1 MSLDIFKANKT
12 GSKSQKEIAGK
23 VMSQQFVDDVGKILS
38 PQYILTR
45 DEDKAPYLTDWRKR
59 YTGKALAILLPA
71 NTSEVS
77 AIVKLC
83 AKYKIAVVPQGG
95 HTGFCGGATPD
106 NSGKQVVLNLKRM
119 SQIREIDGANQTI
132 SIEAGCILQSI
143 QQKAADQG
151 FLFPLSLGAEGS
163 CMIGGNLATN
173 AGGTNVLRYGNT
185 RDLCLGLEVVTAQGE
200 IWNGMKGLRK
210 DNTGYDLRNL
220 FIGSEGTLGIITAAV
235 MRLYPLPTSQWTTLV
250 ATQDIS
256 STIAL
261 LNLFQQRATS
271 LLTGFEMMTQES
283 LALNE
288 KHFPRMANPLKGNP
302 PFTILIELSDYESEE
317 HVKQLLESILEEA
330 FEAGYISDAVIASN
344 LSQANSF
351 WQMREHITLAQSQ
364 EGANLKHDITIPL
377 SSLDRFIRET
387 DALIKAKY
395 PGVRIINFGHLG
407 DGNLHYN
414 IAPPEGTDFKAFN
427 LTNEKQVH
435 ELIYHQVELCNG
447 SISAEHGVGQLKL
460 EGLRAHKG
468 EVAHDLMKA
477 LKMALDPQ
485 NILNPHKVISI

>member
-1 MSLDIFKANKT
+1 MNGLI
-12 GSKSQKEIAGK
+12 E
-23 VMSQQFVDDVGKILS
+23 QFSSILGEK
-38 PQYILTR
+38 YVLTQ
-45 DEDKAPYLTDWRKR
+45 DQDKASYLTDWRKR
-59 YTGKALAILLPA
+59 YVGKALAVLLPKTTIEVA
-71 NTSEVS
+71 N
-77 AIVKLC
+77 IVKLC
-83 AKYKIAVVPQGG
+83 AANHVSIVPQGG

-106 NSGKQVVLNLKRM
+106 ETGQQVILNLKRM
-119 SQIREIDGANQTI
+119 NQIREIDSANQTI
-132 SIEAGCILQSI
+132 TLEAGCILQAV
-143 QQKAADQG
+143 QEKAAAQD

-200 IWNGMKGLRK
+200 VWNGMKGLRK
-210 DNTGYDLRNL
+210 DNTGYDLRDL

-235 MRLYPLPTSQWTTLV
+235 MKLYPLPISQWTTLV
-250 ATQDIS
+250 ASKDIA

-261 LNLFQQRATS
+261 LNLFQKRATS

-288 KHFPRMANPLKGNP
+288 KHFPQMANPLKGNP
-302 PFTILIELSDYESEE
+302 PFTILIELSDHESEE
-317 HVKQLLESILEEA
+317 HVRKLLETILEEA
-330 FEAGYISDAVIASN
+330 FTAELISDAVIASN
-344 LSQANSF
+344 LSQANAF
-351 WQMREHITLAQSQ
+351 WHMREHITLAQAE

-377 SSLDRFIRET
+377 SSLDSFIQET
-387 DALIKAKY
+387 DALMRKHY

-414 IAPPEGTDFKAFN
+414 IAPPLGSDPKAFN
-427 LTNEKQVH
+427 LANEKAIH
-435 ELIYHQVELCNG
+435 ELVYSQVERCQG

-468 EVAHDLMKA
+468 AVAHDLMKT
-477 LKMALDPQ
+477 LKRALDPQ
-485 NILNPHKVISI
+485 NILNPHKVVSI

>member
-1 MSLDIFKANKT
+1 MKGLIEQFSDTL
-12 GSKSQKEIAGK
+12 GKEY
-23 VMSQQFVDDVGKILS
+23 V
-38 PQYILTR
+38 LTQ
-45 DEDKAPYLTDWRKR
+45 DQDKAPYLTDWRKR
-59 YTGKALAILLPA
+59 YVGKALAVLLPKTTLEVA
-71 NTSEVS
+71 N
-77 AIVKLC
+77 IVKLC
-83 AKYKIAVVPQGG
+83 AANHVSIVPQGG

-106 NSGKQVVLNLKRM
+106 DSGKQVILNLKRM
-119 SQIREIDGANQTI
+119 NQIRDIDSANQTI
-132 SIEAGCILQSI
+132 TLEAGCILQAV
-143 QQKAADQG
+143 QEQAAAQD

-210 DNTGYDLRNL
+210 DNTGYDLRDL

-235 MRLYPLPTSQWTTLV
+235 MKLYPLPTSQWTTLV
-250 ATQDIS
+250 ATEDIA

-261 LNLFQQRATS
+261 LNLFQKRATS

-288 KHFPRMANPLKGNP
+288 KHFPQMANPLKGNP
-302 PFTILIELSDYESEE
+302 PFTILIELSDHESEE
-317 HVKQLLESILEEA
+317 HVRKLLETVLEEA
-330 FEAGYISDAVIASN
+330 FAAGLISDAVIASN
-344 LSQANSF
+344 LSQANAF
-351 WQMREHITLAQSQ
+351 WHMREHITLAQAE

-377 SSLDRFIRET
+377 SSLDSFIQET
-387 DALIKAKY
+387 DALIRKQY

-414 IAPPEGTDFKAFN
+414 IAPPLGSDPKAFN
-427 LTNEKQVH
+427 LANEKAIH
-435 ELIYHQVELCNG
+435 ELVYAQVERCQG

-460 EGLRAHKG
+460 DGLRAHKG
-468 EVAHDLMKA
+468 EVAHELMKT
-477 LKMALDPQ
+477 LKRALDPQ
-485 NILNPHKVISI
+485 NILNPHKVVSI

>member
-1 MSLDIFKANKT
+1 MHDLLEQFSAVL
-12 GSKSQKEIAGK
+12 GK
-23 VMSQQFVDDVGKILS
+23 QYVLS
-38 PQYILTR
+38 EDQ
-45 DEDKAPYLTDWRKR
+45 DKAPYLTDWRKR
-59 YTGKALAILLPA
+59 YSGKALAVLLPKTTNEVAKLVKICAA
-71 NTSEVS
+71 NHV
-77 AIVKLC
+77 AI
-83 AKYKIAVVPQGG
+83 VPQGG

-106 NSGKQVVLNLKRM
+106 NSGKQVILNLKRM
-119 SQIREIDGANQTI
+119 NQIREIDTANQTI
-132 SIEAGCILQSI
+132 SLEAGCILQAI
-143 QQKAADQG
+143 QEKAAAQD

-210 DNTGYDLRNL
+210 DNTGYDLRDL

-235 MRLYPLPTSQWTTLV
+235 MKLYPLPISQWTTLV
-250 ATQDIS
+250 ATENIA

-261 LNLFQQRATS
+261 LTLFQKRATS

-288 KHFPRMANPLKGNP
+288 KHFPQLANPLKGNP
-302 PFTILIELSDYESEE
+302 PFTILIELSDHESEE
-317 HVKQLLESILEEA
+317 HVRKLLETILEEA
-330 FEAGYISDAVIASN
+330 FTTNLISDAVIANN
-344 LSQANSF
+344 LSQANTF
-351 WQMREHITLAQSQ
+351 WHMREHITLAQAE

-377 SSLDRFIRET
+377 SSLENFILET
-387 DALIKAKY
+387 DALIRQKF

-414 IAPPEGTDFKAFN
+414 IAAPIGIDPKEFN
-427 LTNEKQVH
+427 HLHEKPIQ
-435 ELIYHQVELCNG
+435 ELVYAQVERCQG

-460 EGLRAHKG
+460 ADLRAHKG
-468 EVAHDLMKA
+468 EVAHQLMKS
-477 LKMALDPQ
+477 LKGALDPQ
-485 NILNPHKVISI
+485 NTLNPHKVVSI